1 MELIVIIFA
10 LTGAIGGF
18 ITGLAGAFEHRRKDI
33 SGRYTV
39 NTADTVLVIPIW
51 DNHTRRTAW
60 SYAKDLA
67 GDDLARKNI
76 IDALED
82 L

>member
-1 MELIVIIFA
+1 MELLIIVILLVA
-10 LTGAIGGF
+10 AIGGYL
-18 ITGLAGAFEHRRKDI
+18 TGLAGAFERRRKDI
-33 SGRYTV
+33 SGRYVV
-39 NTADTVLVIPIW
+39 NTTETVLVIPIW

-76 IDALED
+76 EEALEG